1 MNNGRVAEIER
12 QLDDYFGVIQPE
24 IRNDPISELVGT
36 ILSQNTS
43 DLNSER
49 AFVAL
54 RERFPTWGDV
64 CAADDMDVVE
74 AIRAGGLAQIKGP
87 RIRQVLQRIAEDQ
100 GELSLEFLKQLP
112 AAEARAYLLSLPG
125 VGVKTAACVQAFA
138 CGQAAL
144 PVDTHVHRLAIRLGL
159 IPPGTTADRAHD
171 LLEAMVPLERHYSV
185 HVHLIRLGREICKAQ
200 RPRCPECPLV
210 DICPRVG
217 VA

>member
-1 MNNGRVAEIER
+1 VTAKRIAEIEQR
-12 QLDDYFGVIQPE
+12 LDDYYGLVEPE

-49 AFVAL
+49 AFAAL
-54 RERFPTWGDV
+54 RARFPTWEAVID
-64 CAADDMDVVE
+64 ADDE
-74 AIRAGGLAQIKGP
+74 AVIDSIRVGGLAQVKGP
-87 RIRQVLQRIAEDQ
+87 RIKRVLQRISDDV
-100 GELSLEFLKQLP
+100 GELSLEHLKQLP
-112 AAEARAYLLSLPG
+112 PAETRAYLLSLPG

-159 IPPGTTADRAHD
+159 IPPGTNAERAHE
-171 LLEAMVPLERHYSV
+171 LLEAAVPPERQYSL

-200 RPRCPECPLV
+200 RPRCPECPLLQT
-210 DICPRVG
+210 CPRVG